1 LLLFSRRFDKL
12 IGRNQGRLR
21 PLGAMRDFI
30 IVTILCIAAA
40 IAVDHFWFGGKYF
53 GAVDLGFS
61 ASSVQRR
68 PAN

>member
-1 LLLFSRRFDKL
+1 
-12 IGRNQGRLR
+12 
-21 PLGAMRDFI
+21 MRDFI

>member
-1 LLLFSRRFDKL
+1 
-12 IGRNQGRLR
+12 
-21 PLGAMRDFI
+21 MRDFI

-40 IAVDHFWFGGKYF
+40 IAVDHFWFDGKYF
-53 GAVDLGFS
+53 GAVTQDLGFS

>member
-1 LLLFSRRFDKL
+1 
-12 IGRNQGRLR
+12 
-21 PLGAMRDFI
+21 MRDFI

-53 GAVDLGFS
+53 GAATQDLGFS

-68 PAN
+68 PAD